1 MRLEPC
7 KLQFMNTIKSTSLK
21 QLLSKKRKQSLSSLS
36 SVEHRLEFFS
46 EAFDKVWINDSKS
59 TGTGDTAFS
68 LEKIDGPIMWIVGQ
82 DQFIRDFDIL
92 EELVLSKVSEI
103 IYYGKHETK
112 LKYLFGSKIKY
123 SQLSTIDKAVSM
135 VQTNNTKNIKV
146 LFSPSCSSYLTHENY
161 QERGNHFKNLIEN
174 LI

>member
-1 MRLEPC
+1 
-7 KLQFMNTIKSTSLK
+7 MNTIKSTSLK
-21 QLLSKKRKQSLSSLS
+21 QLLSKKRKQSLSSFS
-36 SVEHRLEFFS
+36 SAEHRLEFFS

-68 LEKIDGPIMWIVGQ
+68 LENIDGPIIWIVGQ

-135 VQTNNTKNIKV
+135 VQTNKTKNIKV
-146 LFSPSCSSYLTHENY
+146 LFSPSCSSYLTHESY